1 MGTEFW
7 WFYDIIAAAIIL
19 VCIFLSA
26 KKGVMKGTFAMTACI
41 LAALLA
47 FGISGSFSGALY
59 EMTIKSGNTKKISK
73 NIEENTFLNK
83 YSSYL
88 EGLGYNIRVNTDK
101 MDSIFSSGGDYT
113 SKICKYVNNINSK
126 PAESDEAVLREK
138 IIEGYAVVVS
148 DLVYQSL
155 NSKYVAESAAKLI
168 RENSDSINELIPL
181 ITNHDVQHSGV
192 VYIVDHYTAE
202 AYKTMFRL
210 ALFVALFA
218 VFAVIIGIFI
228 KSFAGSRNDDF
239 PSAGSH
245 AVGGFVGIVS
255 ACFIIFAAAAAVRL
269 WAIMGSNEMLFF
281 NNEAVD
287 KSYIFKYF
295 YHLTMKI

>member
-7 WFYDIIAAAIIL
+7 WFYDIIAAAITL
-19 VCIFLSA
+19 VCIFLSS

-41 LAALLA
+41 LAALLSY
-47 FGISGSFSGALY
+47 GISGSCSGALY
-59 EMTIKSGNTKKISK
+59 EMTVKSSNTKKISK

-88 EGLGYNIRVNTDK
+88 EGLGYNIRVNTEK
-101 MDSIFSSGGDYT
+101 MDSIFTSGGDYT
-113 SKICKYVNNINSK
+113 ANICKYVNNINSK
-126 PAESDEAVLREK
+126 KAEGDEAVLREK
-138 IIEGYAVVVS
+138 VIEGYAVVVS

-181 ITNHDVQHSGV
+181 ITDHDVQHGSAA
-192 VYIVDHYTAE
+192 YIVDNYTAD
-202 AYKTMFRL
+202 AYKTIFRL
-210 ALFVALFA
+210 ALFVALFV
-218 VFAVIIGIFI
+218 VFAVIIGIFV

-239 PSAGSH
+239 PSSGSH
-245 AVGGFVGIVS
+245 IAGGFVGIVS
-255 ACFIIFAAAAAVRL
+255 ACFIIFAAAAVVRL
-269 WAIMGSNEMLFF
+269 WAVMGSNEMLFF
-281 NNEAVD
+281 NNDAVD
-287 KSYIFKYF
+287 RSYVFKYF

>member
-7 WFYDIIAAAIIL
+7 WFYDIIAVAITL

-41 LAALLA
+41 LAAMLA
-47 FGISGSFSGALY
+47 YGISGSFSGSLY
-59 EMTIKSGNTKKISK
+59 EMTVKSSNTKKISK

-88 EGLGYNIRVNTDK
+88 EGLGYNIRVNTEK
-101 MDSIFSSGGDYT
+101 MDRIFKSGGDYT
-113 SKICKYVNNINSK
+113 TNICKYVNNINSREV
-126 PAESDEAVLREK
+126 ESDEAVLREK
-138 IIEGYAVVVS
+138 VIEGYAVVVS

-168 RENSDSINELIPL
+168 RENSDSINDLIPL
-181 ITNHDVQHSGV
+181 ITNHDVQHGSAA
-192 VYIVDHYTAE
+192 YIVDNYTAD
-202 AYKTMFRL
+202 AYKTIFRL
-210 ALFVALFA
+210 ALFVALFV
-218 VFAVIIGIFI
+218 VFAVIIGIFV
-228 KSFAGSRNDDF
+228 KSFAGSKNDDF
-239 PSAGSH
+239 PSTGSH
-245 AVGGFVGIVS
+245 IAGGFVGIVS

-269 WAIMGSNEMLFF
+269 WAVMGSNEMLFF
-281 NNEAVD
+281 NNDAVD
-287 KSYIFKYF
+287 RSYVFKYF